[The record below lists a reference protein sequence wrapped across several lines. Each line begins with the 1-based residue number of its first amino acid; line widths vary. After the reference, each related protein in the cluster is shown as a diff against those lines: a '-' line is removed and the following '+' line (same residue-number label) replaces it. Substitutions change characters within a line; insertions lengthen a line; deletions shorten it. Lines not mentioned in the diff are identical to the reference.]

1 MAALSLNFLS
11 RSLQRLSLRQ
21 MSTLPQAA
29 LGSFN
34 STRLGLSP
42 GAASVV
48 QKNGKPLSKREYIIC
63 PTNSLT
69 CVILDVSISNPISCP
84 TYHNTQIDLLLPN
97 PLIEYT
103 DKDAPSLYDFPSKEA
118 VDKLR
123 RQRSRM
129 NQHKKRRYRHDN
141 LVLIREHK
149 FRQREKRAK
158 KDWAV
163 IDKFRNYSANFDAE
177 EKVMRDLE
185 TARRGGF
192 YVECFGP
199 NREDRS
205 TGDKSTDKSLDIL

>member
-1 MAALSLNFLS
+1 MVKLTYFTA
-11 RSLQRLSLRQ
+11 
-21 MSTLPQAA
+21 T
-29 LGSFN
+29 LGSIN
-34 STRLGLSP
+34 SSRFCVSP
-42 GAASVV
+42 GKISDV
-48 QKNGKPLSKREYIIC
+48 QKNGKPLSKREDIIC

-69 CVILDVSISNPISCP
+69 CVILDVSISNPISFP

-103 DKDAPSLYDFPSKEA
+103 EKEAPSLHDLPTKEA

-129 NQHKKRRYRHDN
+129 NQHKKRRYRDDN

-149 FRQREKRAK
+149 QRQKEKRAK

-163 IDKFRNYSANFDAE
+163 IDKFRNYSTNFDAD

-192 YVECFGP
+192 YVECYGP
-199 NREDRS
+199 NREDRK
-205 TGDKSTDKSLDIL
+205 GLPDKSTDKSLDIL